1 MSSLVAMVV
10 RAAHW
15 SFLGMALFVL
25 LFSYVLNWT
34 AALEQPYSIEYEGH
48 VLWAV
53 HQMAQGRNIYDP
65 CSLSAEPWAVVIYNP
80 LFICLGAFL
89 SRSSGT
95 AFWGLRLISMVSG
108 AAAAAGLYMLSRL
121 SGARV
126 SLALTGVAF
135 ISGFLAVAYW
145 SCLARVDFL
154 GLACGI
160 WATERFLAAWKERAD
175 MRGDSVAGYGWAV
188 ILLLLAYFTKQ
199 QYFVF
204 GVAWLV
210 FLVWNGRGKLAL
222 KLAAVTLGVGVAVT
236 LFIQLVTGGY
246 LQHLLFAT
254 GLPWEWTT
262 LRYPMQVMSR
272 DPKTV
277 VGLCILLFGLLYTGR
292 LSESERLPVLVMLL
306 SLLLSV
312 YTMGLRGAYHNHLLV
327 TICGFTWWLTLA
339 LESLPVWVAAL
350 AAATILVSV
359 TQPELSAGRVWKAIR
374 ESANTR
380 LWVTHLQRSGQP
392 GTRLLVEDPSIAVL
406 AGLEPAAVDVTTLM
420 NIWRSQPEKLDR
432 LIGEIENGKYPAII
446 VNAYDCRYRRG
457 GIWPPSVMRAILKH
471 YVYVGRMHG
480 NGAPQWIFFPAEQGS
495 LRAHDSG
502 WNVDVD

>member
-1 MSSLVAMVV
+1 MSSLVSTVF
-10 RAAHW
+10 RAAYW

-65 CSLSAEPWAVVIYNP
+65 ASLSAEPWAVVIYNP
-80 LFICLGAFL
+80 LLICLGALL
-89 SRSSGT
+89 SRLFGT
-95 AFWGLRLISMVSG
+95 AFWELRLISMVS
-108 AAAAAGLYMLSRL
+108 AAAAAGGLYMLSRL
-121 SGARV
+121 SGVRV

-135 ISGFLAVAYW
+135 FSGFLVVAYW
-145 SCLARVDFL
+145 SYLARVDFL

-160 WATERFLAAWKERAD
+160 WATERFLATWKERAAI
-175 MRGDSVAGYGWAV
+175 RSDSIEGYRWAM

-210 FLVWNGRGKLAL
+210 FLVWNGRGKIAL
-222 KLAAVTLGVGVAVT
+222 KLGAVTLGVGAAVT

-254 GLPWEWTT
+254 GLPWEWAT
-262 LRYPMQVMSR
+262 LRYPLQVMSR

-277 VGLCILLFGLLYTGR
+277 VGLCIVLLGLLYTGR
-292 LSESERLPVLVMLL
+292 LSEPERLPMLVMFL
-306 SLLLSV
+306 SLLFSL

-339 LESLPVWVAAL
+339 LERLPVWVAAL
-350 AAATILVSV
+350 AAATVLVSI
-359 TQPELSAGRVWKAIR
+359 TQPEISARRIWEAIR
-374 ESANTR
+374 ESANTGF
-380 LWVTHLQRSGQP
+380 WITHVQRSYP
-392 GTRLLVEDPSIAVL
+392 RRAHLLAEDPSIAVL

-420 NIWRSQPEKLDR
+420 NIWRSQPGKLDP

-446 VNAYDCRYRRG
+446 VIAYDCRYRRG
-457 GIWPPSVMRAILKH
+457 GIWPPPVMRAILKH
-471 YVYVGRMHG
+471 YVYVGRVHG
-480 NGAPQWIFFPAEQGS
+480 NGIPQWIFFPAEQGS
-495 LRAHDSG
+495 LRANDSG
-502 WNVDVD
+502 WHPDVH